1 MKKSYILSISF
12 CYHDSSITFSNKNEI
27 LLHLELERI
36 SRKKHDRFKDLKQVD
51 NIVSLGLS
59 ELNLTIDDI
68 DKVLVTRWNNLYGDE
83 NVTIL
88 GRKFKA
94 ILTGHHENH
103 IGTSFPS
110 HFKKCVILCSD
121 GGSENGYAKLYYKN
135 GNKIWLVEDLDNE
148 VFTGKFYGT
157 VAQMI
162 IEPKGS
168 QAHMSGVGKLMGLSS
183 YGKFNRKIVNL
194 IENNLEELNSLH
206 FQDVN
211 NLLKKFNL
219 QPNYEQVWKDKY
231 KKDIAYNAHYYWVD
245 KCANYLKKH
254 NKFSKN
260 ICLVGGCALNIT
272 LNSKLIDEKIFD
284 NVYVSPISTDSG
296 QSLGAI
302 LYHYPNI
309 KCNYPYLGR
318 GFESNVIYDKN
329 EIIEDLLS
337 NKIIAW
343 YQGRS
348 EIGARA
354 LGHRSFIG
362 IPNSVEMRKK
372 ISEEIKGREP
382 YRPVAAIIPRI
393 FVNKYFYQN
402 YDSPYMTFCASAK
415 DITKKLAPAIV
426 HYDGT
431 TRVQT
436 LEKNDNPIL
445 YDIMLELEKKDYHQ
459 FL

>member
-1 MKKSYILSISF
+1 M
-12 CYHDSSITFSNKNEI
+12 
-27 LLHLELERI
+27 
-36 SRKKHDRFKDLKQVD
+36 
-51 NIVSLGLS
+51 
-59 ELNLTIDDI
+59 
-68 DKVLVTRWNNLYGDE
+68 
-83 NVTIL
+83 
-88 GRKFKA
+88 
-94 ILTGHHENH
+94 
-103 IGTSFPS
+103 
-110 HFKKCVILCSD
+110 
-121 GGSENGYAKLYYKN
+121 YYKN